1 MSAEKAFCR
10 TDDLAIGYG
19 KTPLMEH
26 ICLGAEKGSILTL
39 LGPSRHWRPS
49 WPRRGAQSC
58 WTERALRTTP
68 ALSAPGRWP

>member
-26 ICLGAEKGSILTL
+26 IRLGAEKGSILTL
-39 LGPSRHWRPS
+39 I
-49 WPRRGAQSC
+49 
-58 WTERALRTTP
+58 
-68 ALSAPGRWP
+68 